1 MEEGGRRSWLLR
13 VLGMSMLPRIIKHVC
28 RLRGDKVDC
37 VGYFGDSPR
46 VKGSR
51 HKSKVLGLVTG
62 ESGSG
67 CTLGWLDF
75 VDTFLEHRE

>member
-1 MEEGGRRSWLLR
+1 MGGGVDCTGFW
-13 VLGMSMLPRIIKHVC
+13 GMSMLPRIIKHVC